1 MDKLSQ
7 SSSEGEGGLI
17 MIKSPIIYFFVLWVF
32 LFGTGFAGGMEAV
45 ELKDGSVISGEII
58 SFHEGVFTIRSAIL
72 GNIKID
78 ESEVRLIRLK
88 PFDESLEEP
97 IRSSNSAINSKIH
110 RLQKSIAYD
119 QKIMKMI
126 FSLQNDPDIQE
137 LLQDS
142 VIMNAVNSSDI
153 PTLMSNP
160 KFMKILEKPTIQQIQ
175 AEIAKW

>member
-1 MDKLSQ
+1 
-7 SSSEGEGGLI
+7 
-17 MIKSPIIYFFVLWVF
+17 MIKSPMIYFFILWIF
-32 LFGTGFAGGMEAV
+32 LLGNSFAGGMEAV

-58 SFHEGVFTIRSAIL
+58 SFDEGVFTLRSTIL

-78 ESEVRLIRLK
+78 ESEIRLIRLK
-88 PFDESLEEP
+88 SFDTSPGELV
-97 IRSSNSAINSKIH
+97 RSSNSAINPKLH

-153 PTLMSNP
+153 HTLMSNP

-175 AEIAKW
+175 AEIAR